1 MTRLILI
8 RHGETEWNAA
18 GRFQGWADIPLS
30 GLGLAQARALGRRFA
45 RGELQ
50 ADLVVASPLQRA
62 IQTAQPVAEAVG
74 APFFVDERF
83 KEINYGKWDG
93 LTFRELKTTYGEEF
107 LAFIREPHKNPF
119 PGDGCLQ
126 NVLDRVTEGLADLLC
141 PENAGKNLVVVSHA
155 GIVRL
160 SIFSLLGWNPGLF
173 NSLGLDN
180 TGVSVVELWDNGR
193 RVLRT
198 LNDHSHLAEV

>member
-62 IQTAQPVAEAVG
+62 IQTAQPVVEAAG